1 MKRLCNLIIILFS
14 SLMFAQDNFPL
25 NGVKETNQIYHA
37 FINVD
42 IMINY
47 KDKIDNAT
55 LLIKGSEILEVG
67 SKVKHI
73 KFGEG
78 EIISL
83 EEDGVNKKAIISFKM
98 FGVKKLLLRFA
109 KLQLL

>member
-1 MKRLCNLIIILFS
+1 MFLRIPRFLSSKEENNNLIKF
-14 SLMFAQDNFPL
+14 
-25 NGVKETNQIYHA
+25 K
-37 FINVD
+37 
-42 IMINY
+42 
-47 KDKIDNAT
+47 
-55 LLIKGSEILEVG
+55 VG